1 MTDPIATLAAL
12 STPTVHVVDDDPQ
25 VAKALA
31 RLLREH
37 GFRTLV
43 FDSAEAFLAQCD
55 ASAPGCL
62 VLDVNLPGL
71 DGLALQQ
78 RLNEGGP
85 AWPIV
90 FMTGHGDIP
99 MSVQAVKAGA
109 VDFLTKPVAAEV
121 LLAAV
126 RAGLAQDARSR
137 EAQAES
143 AALRQR
149 LDSLTAREREVLAG
163 LVAGKLNKQIAAD
176 LGIVEPTVK
185 FHRARIMERMQ
196 AQTIAELMHLVA
208 RLELVRATNAEAPVL
223 GTVRE
228 PPA

>member
-1 MTDPIATLAAL
+1 MTDASATLAPLA
-12 STPTVHVVDDDPQ
+12 TPTVHVVDDDPQ

-37 GFRTLV
+37 GFRAAV
-43 FDSAEAFLAQCD
+43 FDSAEAFLAQHD
-55 ASAPGCL
+55 AGAPGCL

-71 DGLALQQ
+71 DGLALQR
-78 RLNEGGP
+78 RLAEGGP
-85 AWPIV
+85 ALPIV
-90 FMTGHGDIP
+90 FLTGHGDIP

-109 VDFLTKPVAAEV
+109 VDFLTKPVTAET
-121 LLAAV
+121 LLGAV
-126 RAGLAQDARSR
+126 RAGLAQDAQARQ
-137 EAQAES
+137 AQAES

-163 LVAGKLNKQIAAD
+163 LAAGKLNKQIAAD

-196 AQTIAELMHLVA
+196 ARTVAELMHLVA
-208 RLELVRATNAEAPVL
+208 RLELAPDARPAT
-223 GTVRE
+223 
-228 PPA
+228 PPSDVAHERPT

>member
-1 MTDPIATLAAL
+1 MTDPAATPA
-12 STPTVHVVDDDPQ
+12 TPTVHVVDDDPQ

-37 GFRTLV
+37 GFRTAV

-55 ASAPGCL
+55 VSAPGCL

-71 DGLALQQ
+71 DGLALQR
-78 RLNEGGP
+78 RLAEGGP

-137 EAQAES
+137 QAQAES

-149 LDSLTAREREVLAG
+149 HASLTVREREVLAG

-196 AQTIAELMHLVA
+196 ARTVAELMHLVA
-208 RLELVRATNAEAPVL
+208 RLELAPDA
-223 GTVRE
+223 RPAA
-228 PPA
+228 PPGDVMQDGPT

>member
-1 MTDPIATLAAL
+1 MTAPVATLA
-12 STPTVHVVDDDPQ
+12 TPTVHLVEDDPH

-37 GFRTLV
+37 GFRTAV
-43 FDSAEAFLAQCD
+43 FDSAETFLAQRD

-71 DGLALQQ
+71 DGLALQK
-78 RLNEGGP
+78 RLAEGGP
-85 AWPIV
+85 ALPIV
-90 FMTGHGDIP
+90 FLTGHGDIP

-109 VDFLTKPVAAEV
+109 VDFLTKPVTGEV

-126 RAGLAQDARSR
+126 RAAVAQDAQSR
-137 EAQAES
+137 QALAES
-143 AALRQR
+143 ATLRQR
-149 LDSLTAREREVLAG
+149 YASLTAREREVLAG

-196 AQTIAELMHLVA
+196 ANTSAELMHLVA
-208 RLELVRATNAEAPVL
+208 RLELAPDARPAAPPGDMVRDRPT
-223 GTVRE
+223 
-228 PPA
+228 

>member
-1 MTDPIATLAAL
+1 MSGPAATLA
-12 STPTVHVVDDDPQ
+12 TPTVHVVDDDPQ

-37 GFRTLV
+37 GFRAVV
-43 FDSAEAFLAQCD
+43 FESAEAFLAQCD
-55 ASAPGCL
+55 ASVPGCL

-71 DGLALQQ
+71 DGLALQR
-78 RLNEGGP
+78 RLTERGP
-85 AWPIV
+85 AWPII

-109 VDFLTKPVAAEV
+109 VDFLTKPVPAEV

-126 RAGLAQDARSR
+126 RAGMAQDARSR
-137 EAQAES
+137 EAQAEI
-143 AALRQR
+143 AGLWKRHA
-149 LDSLTAREREVLAG
+149 SLTAREREVLAG

-196 AQTIAELMHLVA
+196 ANTIAELMHLVA
-208 RLELVRATNAEAPVL
+208 RLELAADARPAAPP
-223 GTVRE
+223 GDMAHGGPT
-228 PPA
+228 

>member
-1 MTDPIATLAAL
+1 MTDVLGP
-12 STPTVHVVDDDPQ
+12 PTVHLVEDDPQ

-37 GFRTLV
+37 GFRTDV
-43 FDSAEAFLAQCD
+43 HESAEQFLAQVD
-55 ASAPGCL
+55 VTAPGCL

-71 DGLALQQ
+71 DGLALQR
-78 RLNEGGP
+78 RLAEHGLSL
-85 AWPIV
+85 PII
-90 FMTGHGDIP
+90 FLTGHGDIP

-109 VDFLTKPVAAEV
+109 VDFLTKPVRSEV

-126 RAGLAQDARSR
+126 RAGLAQDARAR
-137 EAQAES
+137 EALAES

-149 LDSLTAREREVLAG
+149 HAGLTAREREVLAG

-176 LGIVEPTVK
+176 MGIVEPTVK

-196 AQTIAELMHLVA
+196 AHTIAELMHLVA
-208 RLELVRATNAEAPVL
+208 RLELAPDARPAVPPG
-223 GTVRE
+223 GTT
-228 PPA
+228 